1 MIEKD
6 PKNRQLTIVVGAGS
20 TYSDAYDL
28 NLPIDER
35 PPLDRG
41 FFNNITKSQD
51 RERVDRINEY
61 FKENYGFD
69 ILDEEND
76 AIENAMRYIYVDL
89 FNLSLKEKAE
99 NAYNDL
105 LFLYNKRIAETTNH
119 LGTIKQ
125 LNLYKI
131 LDQFLSDGYLPEK
144 ITFVTYNHDLQIEK
158 ILEELNQTEHF
169 QRYSTLDVFPSYY
182 LININKSAI
191 TKPKDPNNRIK
202 IFKVNFSDLPTIK
215 ILKMHGSLNW
225 YSFHKGD
232 RITHKSLADSDRR
245 IWLTQ
250 RKEISLD
257 MKVSEQI
264 ANNSPFMFPIIVPPV
279 IHKSEIFHDDI
290 KMLWKHAETALQTCN
305 DLVIFG
311 YSCSALDFE
320 SSNLFKRACRKNS
333 ALENITII
341 DPSSEVLKRYVDLL
355 KPRRLSYYTSAKNF
369 IENVISDRLR

>member
-6 PKNRQLTIVVGAGS
+6 LKNRQLTIVVGAGS

-28 NLPIDER
+28 SLPIDKR

-41 FFNNITKSQD
+41 FFNNITNSQD

-89 FNLSLKEKAE
+89 FNLSLKEEAE
-99 NAYNDL
+99 TAYNDL

-119 LGTIKQ
+119 LEPINE

-131 LDQFLSDGYLPEK
+131 LEHFLSIGYLPEN

-158 ILEELNQTEHF
+158 ILEELNQTGKF
-169 QRYSTLDVFPSYY
+169 QRSSTLDVFPCYY
-182 LININKSAI
+182 QINIDKSAI
-191 TKPKDPNNRIK
+191 TKPNDPRNRIK
-202 IFKVNFSDLPTIK
+202 IFQANFRDSPTIK
-215 ILKMHGSLNW
+215 IFKMHGSLNW

-232 RITHKSLADSDRR
+232 RITHESLADVDRK

-250 RKEISLD
+250 RKEINLD
-257 MKVSEQI
+257 MRVTDRI
-264 ANNSPFMFPIIVPPV
+264 AQGSKFMFPIVVPPV
-279 IHKSEIFHDDI
+279 IHKSEIFHDEI
-290 KMLWKHAETALQTCN
+290 KQIWKHAEKALKSSHE
-305 DLVIFG
+305 LLIFG
-311 YSCSALDFE
+311 YSCSPLDFE
-320 SSNLFKRACRKNS
+320 SSNLFKRAIRNNIVLKK
-333 ALENITII
+333 ITII

-355 KPRRLSYYTSAKNF
+355 NPKGASYFINAKTF
-369 IENVISDRLR
+369 IESF